1 MSESEQTLPADLPP
15 SPGARILRREDA
27 ACWMEGYRFLERSKE
42 AYEAE
47 YARGYADGKAAGAAE
62 ASTVVT
68 QTAIDAGR
76 YVQSLQTE
84 IAGLAVNI
92 VRKVLGEFDCAE
104 LVTRATVHALS
115 AFRYEKA
122 LTVTVHPKMANRVH
136 EALAPLAGR
145 LGFEFAYQVESNPAL
160 ALDACVVATEFA
172 VLDASI
178 DAQLNAI
185 SKALTAAAQTRASQP
200 GQATNAM

>member
-15 SPGARILRREDA
+15 GPGARILRREDA

-136 EALAPLAGR
+136 EALAPLAC
-145 LGFEFAYQVESNPAL
+145 AWV
-160 ALDACVVATEFA
+160 
-172 VLDASI
+172 
-178 DAQLNAI
+178 
-185 SKALTAAAQTRASQP
+185 
-200 GQATNAM
+200 

>member
-1 MSESEQTLPADLPP
+1 MKPWRRSPA
-15 SPGARILRREDA
+15 
-27 ACWMEGYRFLERSKE
+27 
-42 AYEAE
+42 
-47 YARGYADGKAAGAAE
+47 
-62 ASTVVT
+62 
-68 QTAIDAGR
+68 
-76 YVQSLQTE
+76 
-84 IAGLAVNI
+84 
-92 VRKVLGEFDCAE
+92 
-104 LVTRATVHALS
+104 
-115 AFRYEKA
+115 
-122 LTVTVHPKMANRVH
+122 
-136 EALAPLAGR
+136 